1 MQCDLRQVRTSAEAA
16 ECVKPSI
23 TAHPLLPVTGA
34 NSVGCCLLFAAATTK
49 DRQEQARTILCA
61 ATEKRI
67 L

>member
-16 ECVKPSI
+16 ECVEPSI
-23 TAHPLLPVTGA
+23 IAHPLLPDTGP
-34 NSVGCCLLFAAATTK
+34 SSIGCCLVFASATTK
-49 DRQEQARTILCA
+49 DKQEQARTIICA